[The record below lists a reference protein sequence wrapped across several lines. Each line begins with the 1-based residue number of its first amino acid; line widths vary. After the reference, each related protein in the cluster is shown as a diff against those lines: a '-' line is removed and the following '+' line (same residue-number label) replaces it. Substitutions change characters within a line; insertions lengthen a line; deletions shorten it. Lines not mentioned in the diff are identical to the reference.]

1 MKNTTTTSR
10 SYPANSPWCFRPR
23 PPASSIRATRGFRA
37 RWRLPG
43 NRDFAPRIGLAY
55 SPDVG
60 QDSFLGKIVGGPG
73 KTSIRA
79 GFGIFYAAIQGE
91 TLGLISDNAPYGFT
105 YTSPAPPLFT
115 TPFVDAATGNVEGQR
130 FPAQLAPL
138 NASPSQSGP
147 QHRLLPIRAD
157 QRDTRAIR
165 PPTRFPT
172 PSRTC
177 CLCSGR
183 SGTIRCSA

>member
-1 MKNTTTTSR
+1 MKNTITTSL
-10 SYPANSPWCFRPR
+10 SCPENN
-23 PPASSIRATRGFRA
+23 RGFPERA
-37 RWRLPG
+37 HWHRLSG
-43 NRDFAPRIGLAY
+43 RSGISRTLALRETRTSRRAWFGLFAHRGR
-55 SPDVG
+55 
-60 QDSFLGKIVGGPG
+60 DSFLGKILGGPG

-130 FPAQLAPL
+130 FPAQFAPL
-138 NASPSQSGP
+138 NVSTEQSRSKSSTSPNSS
-147 QHRLLPIRAD
+147 RSA
-157 QRDTRAIR
+157 QRRAIS

-177 CLCSGR
+177 YPCSGKLE
-183 SGTIRCSA
+183 TAL